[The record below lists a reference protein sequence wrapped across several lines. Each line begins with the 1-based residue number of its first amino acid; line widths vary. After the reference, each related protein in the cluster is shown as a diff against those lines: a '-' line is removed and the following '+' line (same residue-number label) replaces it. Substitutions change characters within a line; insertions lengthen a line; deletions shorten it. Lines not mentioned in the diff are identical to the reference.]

1 MSSVPMPKAPVDRF
15 VPALVAVTE
24 RRGVTV
30 AVDRQPNLCRWAVH
44 TTDATGKD
52 LLVTGPHR
60 DQATNPSNR
69 ELASQISTAVAS
81 FGDVDQVFT
90 SDWATATL
98 LRAKTALPVTDLSA
112 PPASL
117 AKARNGI
124 AAIERR
130 AVAGLTLACDASRGK
145 GRNIN
150 GCGWVLAYGNGA
162 DPVVGTYTTI
172 SDHGGIRA
180 GELAAIRR
188 GLQATLNL
196 HPVLRDGTGTLTVL
210 TDSRAALDLLERA
223 RADEAL
229 SGEDTDSVHECR
241 RILGSAR
248 GIDIRFEW
256 VRGHDGHPLNE
267 IADRLAVL
275 ARRNR
280 EMDVDDITSHRM
292 VAGVREDAKELSLGE
307 WMTESRQKWQ
317 PAKAA

>member
-1 MSSVPMPKAPVDRF
+1 MTAVPVPAAPQHRF
-15 VPALVAVTE
+15 VPAVQAVTE

-44 TTDATGKD
+44 TTDAAGRG
-52 LLVTGPHR
+52 LLVTGPGR
-60 DQATNPSNR
+60 GQAANPSNR
-69 ELASQISTAVAS
+69 ELAAQISEAVGS
-81 FGDVDQVFT
+81 LGVEVDQVFT
-90 SDWATATL
+90 SDWQTASL
-98 LRAKTALPVTDLSA
+98 LKDKTDLPVSTLSA

-124 AAIERR
+124 AGIERR
-130 AVAGLTLACDASRGK
+130 AVTGLVLACDASRGK

-150 GCGWVLAYGNGA
+150 GCGWILAYPAGA
-162 DPVVGTYTTI
+162 DPVVGTYTAV

-210 TDSRAALDLLERA
+210 TDSKAALELLERVA
-223 RADEAL
+223 AGEAPTE
-229 SGEDTDSVHECR
+229 EDTDSVHECK

-248 GIDIRFEW
+248 GVDIRFEW

-267 IADRLAVL
+267 FADRLAVL

-280 EMDVDDITSHRM
+280 EMGVDDITAHRM
-292 VAGVREDAKELSLGE
+292 VAGVREDAKGLDLGA
-307 WMTESRQKWQ
+307 WVRDNTPKR
-317 PAKAA
+317 AAA